1 MSKLAVWTTWF
12 RIASQMSRNSAEFS
26 RMGLSD
32 TDSIV
37 HCMERKLALYEQWEH
52 LLLKK
57 TNKTILYKDSIIAHE
72 MASSCYRAWHSILD
86 YSSLSEKSII
96 FQAFFAKSE
105 AHATML
111 RYLAISTRK
120 ALFKW
125 QSESNFI
132 SIQTCHAP
140 SPKSYALTLWNE
152 EKISLPFI
160 EPISNNK
167 AYPSLPNNDPLNRIG
182 AGKEFMKKTKGLR
195 KNVLTYQ
202 TRLSDFVL
210 ATRTN
215 KTSRSVRQF
224 AIKKQHL
231 KLYIVS
237 QNKMLLSR
245 VIMKRLAFQ
254 QLSKPWCC
262 FTYPLCFKRLLNLD

>member
-1 MSKLAVWTTWF
+1 
-12 RIASQMSRNSAEFS
+12 
-26 RMGLSD
+26 
-32 TDSIV
+32 
-37 HCMERKLALYEQWEH
+37 
-52 LLLKK
+52 
-57 TNKTILYKDSIIAHE
+57 
-72 MASSCYRAWHSILD
+72 
-86 YSSLSEKSII
+86 
-96 FQAFFAKSE
+96 
-105 AHATML
+105 ML

-167 AYPSLPNNDPLNRIG
+167 AYPSLPNDDPLNRIG

-195 KNVLTYQ
+195 KNVLIYQ